1 VTSNSAALTLRGV
14 LPVIPT
20 LFSSE
25 NEIDLTAQKEVVAFA
40 LRHGASAVACP
51 AVASEYNFLSLEE
64 RKTLVSL
71 VVDEVNGRV
80 PMIGGASA
88 KTVEEVVAASR
99 DCLEF
104 GITHLMI
111 MAPQGLGQDVGKHQA
126 FFADISR
133 QIGSDARIILQNAP
147 KPVGAGLG
155 VDAIIELVRSN
166 PMIAYVKEETLP
178 SGPAISAL
186 NDSGIEHLTGVIG
199 GGGSRYMIDELNR
212 GALAAMP
219 AVEIVDLHVAIYN
232 AHTQGDHDR
241 ARRLYRDSLP
251 LLVSQLIYRM
261 RLTKYVLD
269 KRGIKN
275 DVVVRAPL
283 PEMDNF
289 TKKDIDA
296 MLLDL
301 QEVLA

>member
-1 VTSNSAALTLRGV
+1 MTPNDESQALRGV

-20 LFSSE
+20 LFT
-25 NEIDLTAQKEVVAFA
+25 NEGTIDLAAQKEVVAFA
-40 LRHGASAVACP
+40 LTHGASAVVCP
-51 AVASEYNFLSLEE
+51 AVASEYNFLSLDE

-71 VVDEVNGRV
+71 VVSKVNGHV
-80 PMIGGASA
+80 PIIGGASA
-88 KTVEEVVAASR
+88 KSVEEVVTAAR

-111 MAPQGLGQDVGKHQA
+111 MAPKGFGKDVAKHQS
-126 FFADISR
+126 FFADISS
-133 QIGSDARIILQNAP
+133 QIGDDAKIILQNAP
-147 KPVGAGLG
+147 EPIGAGLD
-155 VDAIIELVRSN
+155 VDAMIELVKSN

-178 SGPAISAL
+178 SGPAITAL
-186 NDSGIEHLTGVIG
+186 NKSGIEHLIGVIG

-219 AVEIVDLHVAIYN
+219 AIEILDLHVAIFD
-232 AHTQGDHDR
+232 AHTRGDHDR
-241 ARRLYRDSLP
+241 ARKLYRNSLP

-269 KRGIKN
+269 KRGITN

-283 PEMDNF
+283 PEMDEF
-289 TKKDIDA
+289 TKQDIDV
-296 MLLDL
+296 MLQDL
-301 QEVLA
+301 QEALA

>member
-1 VTSNSAALTLRGV
+1 MTSNNATLRGV

-20 LFSSE
+20 LFTRE
-25 NEIDLTAQKEVVAFA
+25 NTIDLAAQKAVVGFA
-40 LRHGASAVACP
+40 LQHGANAVVCP
-51 AVASEYNFLSLEE
+51 AVASEYNFLSLDE

-71 VVDEVNGRV
+71 VVNEVNGQV
-80 PMIGGASA
+80 PIIGGASA
-88 KTVEEVVAASR
+88 ATVEEVVAAAR

-104 GITHLMI
+104 GISHLMI
-111 MAPQGLGQDVGKHQA
+111 MAPRGLGNDVQSHQS
-126 FFADISR
+126 FFADIR
-133 QIGSDARIILQNAP
+133 RHIDDDVRIILQNAP
-147 KPVGAGLG
+147 DPIGAGLG
-155 VDAIIELVRSN
+155 IQEIIDLVASN
-166 PMIAYVKEETLP
+166 PMIRYVKEETLP

-186 NDSGIEHLTGVIG
+186 KNSGIEHLIGQIG

-219 AVEIVDLHVAIYN
+219 AVEILDLHVAIYD
-232 AHTQGDHDR
+232 AHTRGDHVL

-269 KRGIKN
+269 QRGITN
-275 DVVVRAPL
+275 DVIVRAPL
-283 PEMDNF
+283 PEMDEF
-289 TKKDIDA
+289 TKQDIDV
-296 MLLDL
+296 MLRDL

>member
-1 VTSNSAALTLRGV
+1 MTSTNVAPTLRGV

-20 LFSSE
+20 LFT
-25 NEIDLTAQKEVVAFA
+25 NNDTIDLAAQKEVVGFA
-40 LRHGASAVACP
+40 LKHGASAVVCP
-51 AVASEYNFLSLEE
+51 AVASEYNFLSLDE

-71 VVDEVNGRV
+71 VVNEVDGQV
-80 PMIGGASA
+80 PIIGGASA
-88 KTVEEVVAASR
+88 KTVGDVVAAAR

-104 GITHLMI
+104 GISHLMI
-111 MAPQGLGQDVGKHQA
+111 MAPQGLGKDVAKHQA
-126 FFADISR
+126 FFADISS
-133 QIGSDARIILQNAP
+133 QIGGEARIILQNAP
-147 KPVGAGLG
+147 DPIGAGLG
-155 VDAIIELVRSN
+155 VDAIIELVKSN

-178 SGPAISAL
+178 SGPAITAL
-186 NDSGIEHLTGVIG
+186 NDSGIAHLTGVIG

-219 AVEIVDLHVAIYN
+219 AVEIIDLHVAIYN

-269 KRGIKN
+269 KRGITN

-283 PEMDNF
+283 PEMDEF
-289 TKKDIDA
+289 TKQDINV
-296 MLLDL
+296 MLQDL
-301 QEVLA
+301 KEVLP